1 MNDSSEFDKSDLDLL
16 AEAHRESAAEDAL
29 ALAAAEQDEGT
40 PAAAP
45 AAAPAP
51 APTPAAPAPAAPAAP
66 AAAPA
71 AQQVE
76 VEDEQKGSLRAA
88 LRAARFS
95 ERRLR
100 AELEDLRQGKTAP
113 AAAPSIAQLDES
125 TLEDLKTYAPKAA
138 ERMAQLEAETERLRK
153 IAEKAAPA
161 SDAAQFVPDTL
172 DDDLQDMLD
181 EIPELDKWRT
191 TPELQDKWRAV
202 GAADSF
208 LAKTS
213 AFSGKGPTIERFRAA
228 MAMVQ
233 AQPAAP
239 SPPAPV
245 PPKDQARAKI
255 DALPISQPVPSVGG
269 LRSGENPGLELPNF
283 HQMIRDGKTDED
295 IIASL
300 G

>member
-1 MNDSSEFDKSDLDLL
+1 MNGSSEFDKSDLDLL
-16 AEAHRESAAEDAL
+16 ADAQRESAAEDAA
-29 ALAAAEQDEGT
+29 ALAEAQQAEET

-76 VEDEQKGSLRAA
+76 VEDEHKGSLRAA

-100 AELEDLRQGKTAP
+100 AENEALRQGTAAP

-125 TLEDLKTYAPKAA
+125 TIEDLKTYAPKAA
-138 ERMAQLEAETERLRK
+138 ERLAALEAETERLRK
-153 IAEKAAPA
+153 IAEKVAPTPA
-161 SDAAQFVPDTL
+161 EQFVPDTL

-202 GAADSF
+202 GRADSF
-208 LAKTS
+208 LATTDAHK
-213 AFSGKGPTIERFRAA
+213 GKGPTIERFRAA

-233 AQPAAP
+233 AQPVAP

-255 DALPISQPVPSVGG
+255 DALPISQPVPGVGG

-283 HQMIRDGKTDED
+283 HQMVKDGKTDED

-300 G
+300 S